1 MEQQKHTKKEDISR
15 KEALKK
21 IGSYGKY
28 AALTAIG
35 TYTLLSPKK
44 AQASSPEDPGTGF
57 RVNEDELD
65 KLIDQENEGIFD
77 GIGDMDD

>member
-44 AQASSPEDPGTGF
+44 AQASSPADPGTGF
-57 RVNEDELD
+57 RVNEEELD
-65 KLIDQENEGIFD
+65 KLTNQQDEGIFD